1 MIALATPPVAV
12 PVTKPR
18 SIEELTQSVS
28 ASRLSTWQ
36 RCRLQFYFKYVS
48 GIVKPPTPSLH
59 FGTTVHAVLQQWNL
73 ARWRRTPL
81 DIPALKAVFEQA
93 WTAQQEGIEWDES
106 EDSAKQN
113 AWAVLECYFRDTP
126 IPADEKPEGVEVSVE
141 CDLTSH
147 GLPTL
152 IGVLDLV
159 RAGGRI
165 VDFKTSARTPDPEQ
179 VIHNHETQTTAYSV
193 LYREA
198 TGGQE
203 SGVELHHL
211 IKTKVPKLVVTE
223 LEPASEDQ
231 ITRFYRIMEDYVT
244 GLEREAFI
252 PATGMQCSF
261 CEFFNECRKWH

>member
-36 RCRLQFYFKYVS
+36 RCRLQFYFKYVA

-126 IPADEKPEGVEVSVE
+126 IPADEIAAHR
-141 CDLTSH
+141 C
-147 GLPTL
+147 
-152 IGVLDLV
+152 
-159 RAGGRI
+159 
-165 VDFKTSARTPDPEQ
+165 
-179 VIHNHETQTTAYSV
+179 
-193 LYREA
+193 
-198 TGGQE
+198 
-203 SGVELHHL
+203 
-211 IKTKVPKLVVTE
+211 
-223 LEPASEDQ
+223 
-231 ITRFYRIMEDYVT
+231 
-244 GLEREAFI
+244 
-252 PATGMQCSF
+252 
-261 CEFFNECRKWH
+261 